1 MQVKTMGE
9 TLLKEKL
16 WTLKFITL
24 ILSTFMLFLGF
35 QMLLPT
41 LPVYVK
47 DHGGD
52 STSVGLVIGMFT
64 ITALII
70 RPFAGSAADRMGRKP
85 ILLIGLLITVISIFS
100 YIIVTTVLLLLL
112 LRLVHGL
119 GWGMSTTIYG
129 TIASDIVPSDR
140 RGEGM
145 GYFGL
150 SISIAMMVGPLLGI
164 WIMNVFG
171 FFILFLLSALFSIGS
186 LLLSNFKIYDS
197 KGNNPRPA
205 NTRPFLETLFDV
217 KALFPSLLMLIIA
230 ITYGGIVSFI
240 TLFAEEK
247 QLDNVGWF
255 FFANAL
261 CLIIIRPIAG
271 KIFDRKGHF
280 LVLFPGGILGITA
293 LFYISYTN
301 SPIDLIVSAILYG
314 FSFGLIQPSL
324 QAWTINRSSP
334 EKRGAANG
342 TFFSAFDLGIGIGAI
357 LLGAYA
363 NFTSYSSMYKLSAFI
378 FVIYLLVYGVYIW
391 VSKNKKTSNKSVK
404 RTISS

>member
-1 MQVKTMGE
+1 M
-9 TLLKEKL
+9 KEKL

>member
-1 MQVKTMGE
+1 MEVTQKSE
-9 TLLKEKL
+9 EKL
-16 WTLKFITL
+16 WSFSFVTL

-85 ILLIGLLITVISIFS
+85 ILFIGLIITILSISSYIFAITVF
-100 YIIVTTVLLLLL
+100 LLLM
-112 LRLVHGL
+112 LRLIHGL

-129 TIASDIVPSDR
+129 TIASDIIPKSR

-150 SISIAMMVGPLLGI
+150 SISIAMMLGPLLGI
-164 WIMNVFG
+164 WLMNTYG
-171 FFILFLLSALFSIGS
+171 FLILFVLASLFSLGS
-186 LLLSNFKIYDS
+186 LLLSNFSAPDKQKDNRGS
-197 KGNNPRPA
+197 THK
-205 NTRPFLETLFDV
+205 PFLSSLFDRN
-217 KALFPSLLMLIIA
+217 ALFPSLLMLIIA

-247 QLDNVGWF
+247 QIDHVGWF
-255 FFANAL
+255 FFTNAL

-271 KIFDRKGHF
+271 KVFDRRGEF
-280 LVLFPGGILGITA
+280 LVLFPGGVLGIAA
-293 LFYISYTN
+293 LYYISFTD
-301 SPIDLIVSAILYG
+301 STIDLIISAILYG

-324 QAWTINRSSP
+324 QAWTINRASP

-342 TFFSAFDLGIGIGAI
+342 TFFSAYDSGIGIGAI

-363 NFTSYSSMYKLSAFI
+363 NVTSYSSMFKLSAFT
-378 FVIYLLVYGVYIW
+378 FVLYLLVYGLYLW
-391 VSKNKKTSNKSVK
+391 KAKRNKESNSHPIE
-404 RTISS
+404 RTTPY